1 MQVRVH
7 EVYTVQSTSG
17 THSCRGVKCTYA
29 SLAPRPHPTGARGMG
44 MCLVCMVVVSPICEV
59 FTSPLLYL
67 KLLIALQVVVWL
79 KADSG
84 RSNLTLVAAVYKCR
98 AYWCDHHFTVCA
110 ILN

>member
-1 MQVRVH
+1 
-7 EVYTVQSTSG
+7 
-17 THSCRGVKCTYA
+17 
-29 SLAPRPHPTGARGMG
+29 MG